1 MVQTQRRT
9 DKQPTIL
16 VVEDDAA
23 TSDFYVDLLTMMD
36 YQVTTAISG
45 RAALVQLSEGRV
57 DCILLDRRLP
67 DLDGLSVCRYIRASI
82 DASVPIIMLTA
93 ESNDA
98 VAAMA
103 RDAGVTDF
111 LRKPFQ
117 PEHLLQLLDKL
128 VQP

>member
-1 MVQTQRRT
+1 MLQAEQQQNPTA
-9 DKQPTIL
+9 TIL

-23 TSDFYVDLLTMMD
+23 TSDFYVDLLSMMG
-36 YQVTTAISG
+36 YYVIPAMSG
-45 RAALVQLSEGRV
+45 RDALVQLSQETV
-57 DCILLDRRLP
+57 DGILLDRRLP
-67 DLDGLSVCRYIRASI
+67 DVDGLSVCRYIRASI
-82 DASVPIIMLTA
+82 NATVPIIMLTA

-117 PEHLLQLLDKL
+117 PEQLLKL
-128 VQP
+128 LAQLVHP

>member
-1 MVQTQRRT
+1 MVQPQRQP
-9 DKQPTIL
+9 DKQSTIL

-23 TSDFYVDLLTMMD
+23 TSDFYVDLLSMIG
-36 YQVTTAISG
+36 YNVVTAMSG
-45 RAALVQLSEGRV
+45 RAALVQLSEKPV
-57 DCILLDRRLP
+57 DGILLDRRLP
-67 DLDGLSVCRYIRASI
+67 DLDGLSVCRYIRETI
-82 DASVPIIMLTA
+82 DARVPIIMLTA

-111 LRKPFQ
+111 IRKPFQ
-117 PEHLLQLLDKL
+117 PDQLLKRLGAL